1 MRINPLPPRRQM
13 FFFVSVGI
21 AVVLAAVCWF
31 FSFKQNWAAVKF
43 SQDSFSQF
51 IELKEEVQE
60 IGADLKTGAQESAA
74 VIAPSAEQ
82 AIGDLTEAALQ
93 RKEAA
98 DLVGGLMK
106 ENLETENQYGET
118 QENSQTP
125 TE

>member
-1 MRINPLPPRRQM
+1 MPPRRKNI
-13 FFFVSVGI
+13 FYFSVGLTI
-21 AVVLAAVCWF
+21 ALAAVCWF

-60 IGADLKTGAQESAA
+60 IGADLKTGAEESAA
-74 VIAPSAEQ
+74 IIVPDAEEVV
-82 AIGDLTEAALQ
+82 GDLTEAVLQ

-118 QENSQTP
+118 QENPQTP